1 MLLGNKN
8 KNLENEEQ
16 LVNIHKCRQEEIT
29 NQKKTIK
36 SKKKNNNNVT
46 SKDKKPLLLFYFT
59 DFEQVFAG

>member
-36 SKKKNNNNVT
+36 SKKKQQQRDIKGQET
-46 SKDKKPLLLFYFT
+46 FAFILFY
-59 DFEQVFAG
+59 

>member
-16 LVNIHKCRQEEIT
+16 LVNIHKCRLEEIT

-36 SKKKNNNNVT
+36 GQKKNNNNVT
-46 SKDKKPLLLFYFT
+46 SKDKRPLLLFYFT
-59 DFEQVFAG
+59 DFEQVFAS